1 MTTQQDGKLIKH
13 TTRSNICLGSKVHAV
28 LSDDSDIICKAIKK
42 KKSNCR
48 HLNVAIYLSNSGFS
62 KYYVRV
68 RQKFSR

>member
-42 KKSNCR
+42 KKATVDI
-48 HLNVAIYLSNSGFS
+48 LMLLYIYPILGSQNTMSE
-62 KYYVRV
+62 
-68 RQKFSR
+68 